1 MLQKSVEN
9 ENICRGPIARK
20 CLSCYRQMI
29 YKIPFF
35 FLKTQKEGTKFRNP
49 DKKVLQLE
57 SI

>member
-35 FLKTQKEGTKFRNP
+35 FEDSERGDQ
-49 DKKVLQLE
+49 V
-57 SI
+57 